1 MRQWLG
7 GIVGTGVLAT
17 AVALLGG
24 AGQAAAQTTAAL
36 WHMNETSGNVMID
49 SSGNHNKGTLHNV
62 TLGVPGHLK
71 TAYGFNG
78 KTSYVSVANS
88 PTLNPGSSN
97 ITISFWLNTV
107 NLPKSGDYDLVRK
120 GDFPAQEY
128 KVELEPSGAIACT
141 FHGSSS
147 SHNAT
152 GGSGLNNGA
161 WHFVQCIK
169 TATQIQTW
177 VDGTE
182 VASTTATIGSI
193 TNTSGVDL
201 GAHPGSDWYNGSL
214 DEVSIS
220 IG

>member
-1 MRQWLG
+1 MG
-7 GIVGTGVLAT
+7 GGVAA
-17 AVALLGG
+17 AVALLTG

-36 WHMNETSGNVMID
+36 WHMNETTGKIMID

-78 KTSYVSVANS
+78 KSSYVSVANS
-88 PTLNPGSSN
+88 ASIDPGASN
-97 ITISFWLNTV
+97 ITISLWLKTTT
-107 NLPKSGDYDLVRK
+107 LPKTGDYDLVRK

-152 GGSGLNNGA
+152 GGSNLNDGN
-161 WHFVQCIK
+161 WHSVQCIK
-169 TATQIQTW
+169 TATQIETV
-177 VDGTE
+177 VDGAV
-182 VASTTATIGSI
+182 VATTPAVIGSI
-193 TNTSGVDL
+193 SNTSGVDI
-201 GAHPGSDWYNGSL
+201 GAHPGSDWYNGDL